1 MSLGVKLGL
10 VIELATEV
18 LNVPEENLRDVIKVL
33 RAGLKKVKVSRDTK
47 EALTRWCD
55 EEEEYLD
62 RQEED

>member
-1 MSLGVKLGL
+1 MSLSVKLGL

-18 LNVPEENLRDVIKVL
+18 LNVPEENLRDVIKVI
-33 RAGLKKVKVSRDTK
+33 RAGLKKVKVAKDTK

-62 RQEED
+62 RD